1 VTTPSGPGVP
11 MAGPNEPATAQPAT
25 GESPAELLQSMLSHA
40 VEGQLDEQRELAG
53 AIDDMRSQLMRMGQE
68 IADLRVRAPRD
79 DAADAQINSVTVELR
94 EAVRFLSER
103 LDGVTRMLALR
114 GEEFADV
121 RTALAALDTHLRT
134 QADTIAEL
142 SVGVAELPSYGERMS
157 ILQDNVRALHLQ
169 LVGIDAALKASD
181 NSGVLARLDVIET
194 ALAAHASDDIG
205 ERLSA
210 VSAEVEAAVAP
221 VAQLLSQISAGTAAQ
236 AAILAQLQQR
246 LDPIATDITAIG
258 GDVAGLVEGSAAG
271 AALDSRVNESVTE
284 AMRETERRLTVH
296 IDEAVLALAQAL
308 LRRRITSPAVQPG
321 APTTTAPPVEQP
333 EPEPAPESPS
343 AAEPEPPS
351 APEPEPPSAPEPEPG
366 WAPQPAES
374 ATAPADPVD
383 PEPVAEVEESAPI
396 VAPTAWWEQEMA
408 TIDPAPGSEADLDL
422 DLDLDLDNALDLDRN
437 DYDYDAPAV
446 DGGAIDVEPQHDD
459 ETQVGEPT
467 ADDPFST
474 TELPRLVTADSAE
487 DSDAEHWSPERPP
500 ARDPADPTLDI
511 APDRIEEPKRR
522 RRWF

>member
-11 MAGPNEPATAQPAT
+11 MAGPNEPAIAHPAA
-25 GESPAELLQSMLSHA
+25 GESPSELLQSMLSHA

-121 RTALAALDTHLRT
+121 RTALAALDAHLRT

-142 SVGVAELPSYGERMS
+142 SVGVAQLPSYGERMS

-181 NSGVLARLDVIET
+181 NSDVLARLDVIET
-194 ALAAHASDDIG
+194 TLAAHTSDDIG

-271 AALDSRVNESVTE
+271 AALDSRVNEAVTE

-308 LRRRITSPAVQPG
+308 LRRRITSPAVHSA
-321 APTTTAPPVEQP
+321 APTTAAPDAEQP
-333 EPEPAPESPS
+333 EPV
-343 AAEPEPPS
+343 PEPPS
-351 APEPEPPSAPEPEPG
+351 APQAEPAPDP
-366 WAPQPAES
+366 ES
-374 ATAPADPVD
+374 ASESTPHDAEPAAAPAAASAAAGDH
-383 PEPVAEVEESAPI
+383 EPATAIDESAPI
-396 VAPTAWWEQEMA
+396 VAPTAWWEQEMS
-408 TIDPAPGSEADLDL
+408 TIDPAHVSEADLDADLDL
-422 DLDLDLDNALDLDRN
+422 DLALDLDLDDD
-437 DYDYDAPAV
+437 AV
-446 DGGAIDVEPQHDD
+446 DAAVVTGGAVAAEPPYHD
-459 ETQVGEPT
+459 EAQLGGHAV
-467 ADDPFST
+467 DDPFST
-474 TELPRLVTADSAE
+474 TELPRLVTDEPPELA
-487 DSDAEHWSPERPP
+487 SDGAAAGAAQWSPERPP